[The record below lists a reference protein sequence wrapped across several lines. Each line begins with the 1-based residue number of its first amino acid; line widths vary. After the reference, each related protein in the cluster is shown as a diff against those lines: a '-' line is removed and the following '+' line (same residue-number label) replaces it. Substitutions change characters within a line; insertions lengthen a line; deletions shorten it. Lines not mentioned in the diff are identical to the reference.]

1 MDCAAKGTI
10 NEEMKEDTQ
19 VNRLLTLAKEN
30 MAQTFQTR
38 YEERYNIRNEE
49 LKKEY
54 AEQYSAQIDE
64 LSSKI
69 QQQDTTIENHKREI
83 NTIKDEVKVKDD
95 KLDKILEEFKA
106 TEKGLEIIKTN
117 ELLLSKTV
125 FEFYK
130 AKTN

>member
-19 VNRLLTLAKEN
+19 VKRLLTLAKEN
-30 MAQTFQTR
+30 MAQTFQIR

-49 LKKEY
+49 LKREY

-69 QQQDTTIENHKREI
+69 QQQDTTVENHKREI
-83 NTIKDEVKVKDD
+83 NTIKNEAKVKDD
-95 KLDKILEEFKA
+95 KLDKILEEFKK
-106 TEKGLEIIKTN
+106 TEKELEMVKTN
-117 ELLLSKTV
+117 EFFIKTV

>member
-1 MDCAAKGTI
+1 MDCAAKGTV

-30 MAQTFQTR
+30 MQQIFQTR

-49 LKKEY
+49 LKREY

-64 LSSKI
+64 LNSKI

-106 TEKGLEIIKTN
+106 TEKELELFKIN
-117 ELLLSKTV
+117 ESLPKKI

-130 AKTN
+130 DKTD

>member
-10 NEEMKEDTQ
+10 SEEMKEDTQ
-19 VNRLLTLAKEN
+19 VKKLLTLAKEN
-30 MAQTFQTR
+30 MQQIFQTR

-49 LKKEY
+49 LKREY

-83 NTIKDEVKVKDD
+83 STIKDEVKVKDD
-95 KLDKILEEFKA
+95 KLDKILEEFKS
-106 TEKGLEIIKTN
+106 TEKELEMAKTN
-117 ELLLSKTV
+117 ELLLLKKV

-130 AKTN
+130 DKTD